1 VATGNGNGSGPQ
13 VDLLLQVVQR
23 LDKVD
28 ARFDRLET
36 RFDRL
41 ETRFDRMSE
50 QLTETNETL
59 HLIAA
64 TLAKSVET
72 YNARFEHQ
80 DRRISKLEKS
90 G

>member
-1 VATGNGNGSGPQ
+1 MATGNGNGSGPQ

-28 ARFDRLET
+28 A